1 MRSTSSSCSRRQ
13 ILGMLGALPLFPS
26 LTVPSLTRAIQGQ
39 GSGPAIPVERIL
51 GFGIRV
57 SDVSRTLDFYQGLF
71 GMPVQARRG
80 ETRYLRIGAGPQF
93 VAVSATSSGEQPSIS
108 HICLSSP
115 GFDAGR
121 LIGRLEAIG
130 FTRTEAPDSAGV
142 GQPMRCWVRSPD
154 GGSPEVWFADAVGL
168 VVQLQD
174 PSYCGG
180 SGALGNVCTAPEP
193 APTPGRIALADL
205 SHFTVFGSDGMFYAD
220 AMGFV
225 PQAYQATTP
234 ALGVGDGIQFL
245 MFAGGG
251 GGRGGRG
258 RGGGAAAPAPATINH
273 SSFNMRG
280 FDTAMLIETLD
291 DFGLTG
297 ATGNSGPLVH
307 YISLRMPNRGGAEGG
322 TPEFYFT
329 DPDGL
334 LMQIQDV
341 TYCGGGGL
349 LGEICEVE

>member
-1 MRSTSSSCSRRQ
+1 MRSKSSSYSRRQ
-13 ILGMLGALPLFPS
+13 ILGMLGAVPLLP
-26 LTVPSLTRAIQGQ
+26 RALAGAVQGA
-39 GSGPAIPVERIL
+39 GPAIPIERIL

-57 SDVSRTLDFYQGLF
+57 PDVGRTLDFYQGLF
-71 GMPVQARRG
+71 GMPVQATRG
-80 ETRYLRIGAGPQF
+80 QTRYLRIGAGPQF
-93 VAVSATSSGEQPSIS
+93 MAVSPTDAGEQASIS

-115 GFDAGR
+115 AFDADRLMGR
-121 LIGRLEAIG
+121 LQSIG
-130 FTRTEAPDSAGV
+130 FTRTDVPGGG
-142 GQPMRCWVRSPD
+142 GQTMRCWVSNPEN
-154 GGSPEVWFADAVGL
+154 GSPEVWFADASGL
-168 VVQLQD
+168 RVQLQD

-180 SGALGNVCTAPEP
+180 SGPLGNVCATPEP
-193 APTPGRIALADL
+193 AAGKIALADL
-205 SHFTVFGSDGMFYAD
+205 SHFTVFGSDGGFYSET
-220 AMGFV
+220 MGFA

-258 RGGGAAAPAPATINH
+258 RGGGAAPAASASINH
-273 SSFNMRG
+273 ASFNMRA
-280 FDTAMLIETLD
+280 FDTDMLIATLE

-297 ATGNSGPLVH
+297 ATGNTGPMVH

-322 TPEFYFT
+322 TPEFYFS

-341 TYCGGGGL
+341 TYCGGGGK